1 MDLREEFERVIAGME
16 WHEIHDTV
24 LAMVNEMLGGTPNPP
39 PPPPPPAY
47 SQGQYL
53 PYQWPGC
60 YVQPAAAPLHQ
71 YNNIPV
77 VRLPDGVQENLVPLG
92 IVNGEVVYGLP
103 LAPAAPPPNTSL
115 SQKRKHESL
124 EDEGRPY
131 VKKPPNAFMIFREEQ
146 RPNVV
151 AELKNSNSAVVNT
164 VLGQR
169 WKSLSKEQQEKYYEK
184 AEQERRRHTQQHP
197 EWSCSQNYGKKRK
210 RVRRKAPTRAE
221 ASAVEPE
228 VTQQEKRLCVTA
240 VQTVVMEP
248 PTSLHPYI
256 PPPPTSY
263 PSTLPPP
270 PLYTLYPNPAPMDAS
285 NSHTIESE
293 AFTSLHHNPHHPYIP
308 PPPTSYPSTLPP
320 PPLYTPYP
328 NPPPMH
334 ASNLYTLESEAFTS
348 LHHNPHHPYISPS
361 PNSYPSPLPPPPL
374 YTPYP
379 NPAPILPETPHLP
392 SPPPPSATPPP
403 TPSTSLLPPPSQ
415 TYVVEAS
422 TPREKIGTPFCDTI
436 DLLESWRSGC
446 L

>member
-1 MDLREEFERVIAGME
+1 MGE
-16 WHEIHDTV
+16 
-24 LAMVNEMLGGTPNPP
+24 
-39 PPPPPPAY
+39 
-47 SQGQYL
+47 SGQELISDYYYL

-263 PSTLPPP
+263 PSTLLPP

-293 AFTSLHHNPHHPYIP
+293 AFTSLHHNPHHPTYPHPQPPTPPPSPHHPFLEVRVPLIP
-308 PPPTSYPSTLPP
+308 PTHPPNPPTSLYPHQPNPQHHYTPTPNLPP
-320 PPLYTPYP
+320 PQ
-328 NPPPMH
+328 
-334 ASNLYTLESEAFTS
+334 
-348 LHHNPHHPYISPS
+348 PHHPHQPQPS
-361 PNSYPSPLPPPPL
+361 PPL
-374 YTPYP
+374 YPY
-379 NPAPILPETPHLP
+379 
-392 SPPPPSATPPP
+392 S
-403 TPSTSLLPPPSQ
+403 
-415 TYVVEAS
+415 
-422 TPREKIGTPFCDTI
+422 
-436 DLLESWRSGC
+436 
-446 L
+446 